1 MNLLDLISR
10 HDLKGLSDSDCFSG
24 EYVNLHTRNE
34 CRAIR
39 QCIDFF
45 ASYEHIGDKWYFY
58 TDSSD
63 YCWYGGYCYEL
74 SRSKSSGANKG
85 IYWLVRKN
93 KTPYEV

>member
-10 HDLKGLSDSDCFSG
+10 HDLKGLSESDCVAG
-24 EYVNLHTRNE
+24 EYVNLHTRNKDK
-34 CRAIR
+34 AIR

-45 ASYEHIGDKWYFY
+45 ASYQQVGDKWYFY
-58 TDSSD
+58 TDTSD

-74 SRSKSSGANKG
+74 NLSKSG
-85 IYWLVRKN
+85 IYWLVRQN